1 MIKDV
6 LKSLIAIKQNDIP
19 TDVISRDIKLP
30 INRKKIITVPGVRRC
45 GKSTLMDIVINELI
59 QSGVSKERILWLGF
73 DDERLKSMKSDE
85 LDAVISSYME
95 MYPDIPIKDVYMF
108 FDEIQIIEDW
118 EFFVMRVF
126 KSYCQNIYISGS
138 NASMLS
144 KELKTALRGWPLEYE
159 TYPLSFN
166 EFCHF
171 KGVKTDSYLEQDIA
185 RVKNAFAEY
194 NQASAFPEVV
204 LTESKTEKLK
214 ILQGY
219 FDTMLLKDMIEHYKL
234 KNAEVV
240 RYFLKRIMA
249 NLTKPTSIL
258 SIYKDIKSQGL
269 KVTKDDLYFWADC
282 VCNIFMFIRIP
293 KYETSLAKE
302 QKSLNKYYCIDNG
315 LRSAVLMPQSDDN
328 GKLLEN
334 TVFLNL
340 HRTLQPLDRLS
351 YYRDKVECY
360 FVLQR
365 NEHIEQLIQVTWNM
379 TDPET
384 RGREITGLLEASKAT
399 KCDNLLII
407 TNDEQAE
414 LNFGGK
420 TIAVIPAW
428 KWLLN
433 NKVR

>member
-240 RYFLKRIMA
+240 RYFLKRILA

-302 QKSLNKYYCIDNG
+302 QKSLNKYYCI
-315 LRSAVLMPQSDDN
+315 
-328 GKLLEN
+328 
-334 TVFLNL
+334 
-340 HRTLQPLDRLS
+340 
-351 YYRDKVECY
+351 
-360 FVLQR
+360 
-365 NEHIEQLIQVTWNM
+365 
-379 TDPET
+379 
-384 RGREITGLLEASKAT
+384 
-399 KCDNLLII
+399 
-407 TNDEQAE
+407 
-414 LNFGGK
+414 
-420 TIAVIPAW
+420 
-428 KWLLN
+428 
-433 NKVR
+433 